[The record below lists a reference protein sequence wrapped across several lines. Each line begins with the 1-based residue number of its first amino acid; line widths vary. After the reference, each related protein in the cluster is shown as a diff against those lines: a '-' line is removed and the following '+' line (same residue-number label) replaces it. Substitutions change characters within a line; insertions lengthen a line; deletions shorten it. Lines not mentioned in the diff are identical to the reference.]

1 MPHYKDWSG
10 RFFQDPSG
18 TGESW
23 GSFGSEVDLTQDAT
37 SIDWAQT
44 ESNSLPGL
52 VIQNL
57 NTAYWENNNLTK
69 PEAFAIM
76 VQPEYTNP
84 DDTYF
89 RIWDVTWNND
99 IGDISGQAPVTMS
112 FQQILDNATSG
123 QSTSFSSIDSVYFQV
138 DSVPIPEPS
147 SGMLLGL
154 AMVSSLIALLIRR
167 FCTLSTRVARGVK
180 SVWMY
185 CFM

>member
-23 GSFGSEVDLTQDAT
+23 GSFGSKVDLTQDAT
-37 SIDWAQT
+37 SINWAQT

-52 VIQNL
+52 VTQNL
-57 NTAYWENNNLTK
+57 KTAYWENNNLTK

-123 QSTSFSSIDSVYFQV
+123 QSTSFSSIDSLYFQV

-154 AMVSSLIALLIRR
+154 AMVWSLIALLARR
-167 FCTLSTRVARGVK
+167 FWTLSTRAAQGVK